1 MKACFPFC
9 IFRGRFAL
17 VKKLSQKCSGQEV
30 AGKFV
35 KKRLVTK
42 EMIETE
48 YNTLQS
54 LQHDNLMRV
63 LDLYETQS
71 DLVIIMQL

>member
-1 MKACFPFC
+1 M
-9 IFRGRFAL
+9 
-17 VKKLSQKCSGQEV
+17 
-30 AGKFV
+30 

-54 LQHDNLMRV
+54 LQHDSLMQV

-71 DLVIIMQL
+71 DLVIVMQL

>member
-1 MKACFPFC
+1 M
-9 IFRGRFAL
+9 

-30 AGKFV
+30 VGKCV

-54 LQHDNLMRV
+54 LQHDSLV
-63 LDLYETQS
+63 QVFDLYETQS
-71 DLVIIMQL
+71 DLVIVMQL